1 MTNKQI
7 VGIIIALTAS
17 SYLLYA
23 VGKYWFADVKFAS
36 GGGAHKSFQMSNDP
50 QYLIA
55 AYQNY
60 YEAYQYNP
68 SEPALAS
75 DLGLSA
81 AYLASAMR
89 ANATA
94 SAQLASQS
102 LSLSQFAINISPKHP
117 NYYKNLTR
125 GLILLSEIDSSYL
138 DAAKKAM
145 QAAALISPTDPR
157 IPYYLGIILS
167 AQGAT
172 PEAKLYFQ
180 KSLLLKPDFAD
191 AQRQLNSFPPIK
203 NN

>member
-7 VGIIIALTAS
+7 IGIIIVLATS

-23 VGKYWFADVKFAS
+23 LGRYWLADVKFAS
-36 GGGAHKSFQMSNDP
+36 GGGAHKAFQMSNDP
-50 QYLIA
+50 QYLVS
-55 AYQNY
+55 AYQSY
-60 YEAYQYNP
+60 YEAYQLNP

-81 AYLASAMR
+81 AYLAAAMR
-89 ANATA
+89 AQATA

-102 LSLSQFAINISPKHP
+102 LSLSQISINTSPKHP

-138 DAAKKAM
+138 DAAKQAM

-157 IPYYLGIILS
+157 IPYYLGVILS

-191 AQRQLNSFPPIK
+191 TQRQLK
-203 NN
+203 